1 MYKNVWEDSVLDTR
15 RPDKN
20 EGKQKMASLLDLTK
34 ERDTHV
40 DHHLRKHSIVWLIS
54 VRPDGRPHAVAV
66 WFLWDG
72 EAFLIFSRPNNQKI
86 RNLQHNANVLLAV
99 DDTHQGADPIT
110 IEGTAT
116 LPAFVEKYGDRLKHI
131 GSTPEQMA
139 QEYSQAIQIT
149 PTRVV

>member
-1 MYKNVWEDSVLDTR
+1 
-15 RPDKN
+15 
-20 EGKQKMASLLDLTK
+20 MASLLDLTK
-34 ERDTHV
+34 ERDTHI

-72 EAFLIFSRPNNQKI
+72 ESVLIFSRPNNQKI

-99 DDTHQGADPIT
+99 DDTHKGADPIT
-110 IEGTAT
+110 IEGIATLLEPGQVDAT
-116 LPAFVEKYGDRLKHI
+116 LPAYVEKYKDGLKGI

-139 QEYSQAIQIT
+139 REYSQAIRIT
-149 PTRVV
+149 PTRVL